1 MNQNNKRATIV
12 SLHFYPIVESTIV
25 RCYPGRQILSVT
37 GMAYSFRPQSAEFKE
52 TLTQGSDEVSQQ
64 FSAIITDVSLAS
76 SAGMRRNLSLP
87 GLLLMIYSNSEKR
100 VVGTDQFPVMITL
113 EESGRPAQF
122 KLSFKRTSPEPSKF
136 FQSF

>member
-1 MNQNNKRATIV
+1 MNQNNKRAAIV
-12 SLHFYPIVESTIV
+12 QVAFYPLHSARVH
-25 RCYPGRQILSVT
+25 YLPGRSHLSLSGSSHT
-37 GMAYSFRPQSAEFKE
+37 FRPQTAEFKE
-52 TLTQGSDEVSQQ
+52 TLTQGDEVSQQ

-100 VVGTDQFPVMITL
+100 VVGTDQFPVMITI